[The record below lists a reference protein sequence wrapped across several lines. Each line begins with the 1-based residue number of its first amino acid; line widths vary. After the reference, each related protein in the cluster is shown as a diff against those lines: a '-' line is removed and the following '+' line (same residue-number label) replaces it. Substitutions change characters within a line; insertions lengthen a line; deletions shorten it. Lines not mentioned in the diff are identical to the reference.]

1 MYEQGGDPD
10 FWWKWMLMMAI
21 VILSLIAFNAIMR
34 KIFKVKRQK
43 LFSYNHINEKHKK
56 VDWTI
61 RIATIFLLI
70 TGVAINSTRNPTE
83 WFWFF
88 QPWTILILFLF
99 SSQTAKVIME
109 RKYAENRNRYKVTIS
124 ESIFIALIFLSLYLT
139 DLGISIIHFI

>member
-10 FWWKWMLMMAI
+10 FWWKWLLLMAV
-21 VILSLIAFNAIMR
+21 VILSLMAFNFITR
-34 KIFKVKRQK
+34 RIFKVERQK

-61 RIATIFLLI
+61 RLSTIALLI
-70 TGVAINSTRNPTE
+70 IGFAINSTRNPTE

-88 QPWTILILFLF
+88 QTWFILLLFIF
-99 SSQTAKVIME
+99 SSQTAKAIME

-124 ESIFIALIFLSLYLT
+124 ESVFIMFIFLTLYLT
-139 DLGISIIHFI
+139 DFWGLL

>member
-10 FWWKWMLMMAI
+10 FWWKWLLLMI
-21 VILSLIAFNAIMR
+21 TVILSVAVFNAIMR
-34 KIFKVKRQK
+34 KLLNVERQK
-43 LFSYNHINEKHKK
+43 FFSYNHINEQHKK

-61 RIATIFLLI
+61 RISTIVILLI
-70 TGVAINSTRNPTE
+70 GYAINSTRNPSE

-88 QPWTILILFLF
+88 QPWAILILFLI

-124 ESIFIALIFLSLYLT
+124 ETVFISVILLSLFMT
-139 DLGISIIHFI
+139 DFWGLI